1 MTSNNNKSKTDVL
14 IIGAGLAGLSAAQR
28 LIECDREVLVLEAR
42 SRIGGRV
49 WTTST
54 FGAPMDLGAGW
65 IHGWKDNPLWE
76 LAQGLGMKATPT
88 NYDSTS
94 MFDESGNKINAFK
107 RLTGMRRPDQAF
119 AGIVALAN
127 ELDADISIAD
137 AVERISVE
145 MDLTAVERSFLNRR
159 LSELES
165 LNGEDLENQSLFARI
180 KTFQATAR
188 GADMVLKDGF
198 SPIIDHLAEGV
209 DIVLEEPVVAIKHSK
224 SEVTVETEANK
235 YKADAVIITLPLGV
249 LKAGTIEFTP
259 KLPDYKREAISIL
272 PMALYDKVLLRFPRV
287 FWNAKR
293 DMIEF
298 ARAEREPVANFLNW
312 HKYTGKPVLM
322 ASLAGSKARA
332 MEDLDDA
339 QVQNEIMKLLRRCY
353 KEKTLEPTAMQF
365 IRWGKDRFA
374 HGSYSLVPIGCN
386 PKHFKSLARSVD
398 RLFFAGEATTF
409 LNQGTAHGAYL
420 SGIRAADELLTS
432 LKSRML

>member
-1 MTSNNNKSKTDVL
+1 MTSKSKTDVL

-28 LIECDREVLVLEAR
+28 LIECGREVLVIEAR

-65 IHGWKDNPLWE
+65 IHGWKDNPLWD
-76 LAQGLGMKATPT
+76 LAQGLGMKATAT

-119 AGIVALAN
+119 AAIITLAN
-127 ELDADISIAD
+127 ELDSDISIAD
-137 AVERISVE
+137 AVERVSTE
-145 MDLTAVERSFLNRR
+145 MDLTGVERSFLNRR

-180 KTFQATAR
+180 KTFQATVR
-188 GADMVLKDGF
+188 GADMILKDGF
-198 SPIIDHLAEGV
+198 SPIVDHLASDVE
-209 DIVLEEPVVAIKHSK
+209 IVLEEPVVAIKHSK
-224 SEVTVETEANK
+224 SGVTVETEASK
-235 YKADAVIITLPLGV
+235 YEADAAIITLPLGV
-249 LKAGTIEFTP
+249 LKAGNIEFTP
-259 KLPDYKREAISIL
+259 KLPEYKREAISIL
-272 PMALYDKVLLRFPRV
+272 PMALHDKVFLRFPKV
-287 FWNAKR
+287 FWNPKR

-298 ARAEREPVANFLNW
+298 ARAEREPVANVLNW
-312 HKYTGKPVLM
+312 HKYTGRAVLM
-322 ASLAGSKARA
+322 ASFAGSKARA
-332 MEDLDDA
+332 LEDLDDA
-339 QVQNEIMKLLRRCY
+339 QVQSQIMELLRKCY
-353 KEKTLEPTAMQF
+353 KEKTVEPTAMQF

>member
-1 MTSNNNKSKTDVL
+1 MTSKNSKTDVL
-14 IIGAGLAGLSAAQR
+14 IVGAGLAGLSAAQR
-28 LIECDREVLVLEAR
+28 LLECNREVLVIEAR

-49 WTTST
+49 WTTSK

-94 MFDESGNKINAFK
+94 LFDESGNKINAFR

-119 AGIVALAN
+119 AGIIALAN
-127 ELDADISIAD
+127 EIETDISIAD
-137 AVERISVE
+137 AVERVATE

-165 LNGEDLENQSLFARI
+165 LNGENLENQSLFARV

-188 GADMVLKDGF
+188 GADMILKDGF
-198 SPIIDHLAEGV
+198 SPIIDHLASDVE
-209 DIVLEEPVVAIKHSK
+209 IVLEEPVVAIKHSK
-224 SEVTVETEANK
+224 SEVTVETEANR
-235 YKADAVIITLPLGV
+235 YRADACIITLPLGV

-259 KLPDYKREAISIL
+259 KLPEYKREAISIL

-287 FWNAKR
+287 FWNPKR
-293 DMIEF
+293 EMIEF
-298 ARAEREPVANFLNW
+298 ARPEREPIANFLNW

-322 ASLAGSKARA
+322 ASFAGSNARA
-332 MEDLDDA
+332 MEELDDA
-339 QVQNEIMKLLRRCY
+339 QVQAQIMALLRKCY

-365 IRWGKDRFA
+365 IRWGKDRFSQ
-374 HGSYSLVPIGCN
+374 GSYSLVPIGCN
-386 PKHFKSLARSVD
+386 PKHFKSLARSTD